1 VARVRS
7 GRHFLVDSAAV
18 PSADKRQRKKE
29 NARAAREA
37 RQAAEKRRK
46 RNRTIRNVVIVTAF
60 LVGVFAL
67 ISFLTRDDNKKK
79 VETTNSSSSTTSTTI
94 GVSAA
99 DFKVDPAK
107 TYNATITTNLG
118 TIGLK
123 LDTKKAPVAAGHF
136 IKLAKAGFY
145 NGSRWHRI
153 VKDFVIQGGAPK
165 GDITKNYGKPVVG
178 ELPTNNY
185 AVGVVAAAKT
195 GQDPPGTFDSQFFI
209 VTGADQ
215 GKSLPNEYASFGNVT
230 SGMDVVKKIEALP
243 VDKDSDPG
251 KGKATIE
258 TIAITESGGPG

>member
-1 VARVRS
+1 
-7 GRHFLVDSAAV
+7 V

-29 NARAAREA
+29 NARVAREA

-46 RNRTIRNVVIVTAF
+46 RNRTIRNVVIVTAIF
-60 LVGVFAL
+60 VGVFAL
-67 ISFLTRDDNKKK
+67 ISFLTRDDKKK
-79 VETTNSSSSTTSTTI
+79 VETTNSSTSTTPTTT

-107 TYNATITTNLG
+107 TYTATIATNLG

-123 LDTKKAPVAAGHF
+123 LDTKKSPVAAGHF

-165 GDITKNYGKPVVG
+165 GDTTKNYGKPVVG

-195 GQDPPGTFDSQFFI
+195 PDAAPGTFDSQFFI
-209 VTGADQ
+209 VTGAEQ
-215 GKSLPNEYASFGNVT
+215 GQSLPNEYASFGSVS

-243 VDKDSDPG
+243 VDSNSDPTT
-251 KGKATIE
+251 KATIDKI
-258 TIAITESGGPG
+258 TITES